1 MSERKVDILTMLAN
15 VPLRAPTGKK
25 RILVATTDHNVS
37 LPAELDATA
46 AAELIGTM
54 AVDVPEAV
62 RGFVENAIAFAV
74 PAQTRLGRVARD
86 EIPADEEE
94 LRSILVELD
103 RARQLLDVAA
113 NALRTSLEVRTTAP
127 GGAA

>member
-1 MSERKVDILTMLAN
+1 MRVQHAAPGRARGSCWILPGEVRMSERKVDILPMLAN

-74 PAQTRLGRVARD
+74 PAQTRLGRVVRG
-86 EIPADEEE
+86 
-94 LRSILVELD
+94 
-103 RARQLLDVAA
+103 
-113 NALRTSLEVRTTAP
+113 EVP
-127 GGAA
+127 